1 MNYAKTRSAQV
12 AIGERRKPRPEGK
25 PGYLRVDTAHQG
37 DLDGRQVAGAVAAIS
52 QKHLEPVLR
61 AILSQFPFPVRGFHS
76 DIGSEFINDSA
87 SGLLRRLLIEQ
98 AKSRSRKH
106 MGFGHIAAE
115 HAEDIGRF
123 YRRYF
128 NPYLNFHRPCGQPER
143 MVDERG
149 KEK

>member
-12 AIGERRKPRPEGK
+12 AIGE
-25 PGYLRVDTAHQG
+25 D
-37 DLDGRQVAGAVAAIS
+37 DLDGIKGVHHINAVDEVTQWQVAGAVAAIS

-61 AILSQFPFPVRGFHS
+61 AILSQFPFPIRGFHS
-76 DIGSEFINDSA
+76 DNGSEFINDSA
-87 SGLLRRLLIEQ
+87 SGLLKRLLIEQ
-98 AKSRSRKH
+98 AKARSRKH